1 MEDMVVVAGRG
12 CTNAVLVELVCAG
25 LDHLDEGRAVVEF
38 TAAHTRPA
46 LPWATASLRK
56 ARVASSL
63 LHPSIQS
70 SSCTDEDDIYVSQP
84 LPVIARKLPCCYIT
98 AVIKEQCSERRSQRV
113 AAPVISINLN
123 HVAHFQDPL
132 AGHPHSSET
141 DWRT

>member
-12 CTNAVLVELVCAG
+12 CTNAVLVELVELVCAG

-70 SSCTDEDDIYVSQP
+70 SSCTDEDDIA
-84 LPVIARKLPCCYIT
+84 VIARKLLNPHP
-98 AVIKEQCSERRSQRV
+98 AVV
-113 AAPVISINLN
+113 VTL
-123 HVAHFQDPL
+123 L
-132 AGHPHSSET
+132 
-141 DWRT
+141 

>member
-12 CTNAVLVELVCAG
+12 CTNAVLVELVELVCAG

-70 SSCTDEDDIYVSQP
+70 SSCTDEDDIYLSPCQSLRVNCP
-84 LPVIARKLPCCYIT
+84 TVIL
-98 AVIKEQCSERRSQRV
+98 
-113 AAPVISINLN
+113 L
-123 HVAHFQDPL
+123 
-132 AGHPHSSET
+132 
-141 DWRT
+141 